1 MAETSLD
8 RTIAA
13 EKKRQEQQ
21 GQPQEGRFG
30 TTSVTETGAAG
41 PVESALVN
49 LARTQKI
56 AKEKERSQMSRPE
69 LRGARKEDRT
79 ARRTERR
86 GERQDERFLR
96 GIKSPEDVPENAT
109 HRQKAAILR
118 EFGPFSDEYRRFV
131 AGNAE
136 ATERDK
142 AAGQFAF
149 DVETGLDL
157 GGGQIDLPEE
167 EEEVD
172 VVDPVEEVPEVPEV
186 PRVSGPGSPEQT
198 VTPAP
203 EEPALDAEVAEAAG
217 VEEAVE
223 EAEEAEVV
231 DTPETEA
238 ALEAAGVNETDSEQE
253 VATKTDKVVGDESPV
268 ETEARRGAFGP
279 VEGLTIPEL
288 RRQYRSERQA
298 AQGRLGAITADNAEL
313 MQERAEAIAGTKQQ
327 MRELKDAKRNVRR
340 TLRGKGV
347 PSQGKGN
354 IFQSGR
360 EAAAAK
366 ALADAEALE
375 AIEEGV
381 EDVADSAADAAREG
395 GAPKP
400 KAPAEKPKPASL
412 DDIDGMADEELAD
425 FDLSNAY
432 LNDAAE
438 VEVDKD
444 VADDVPLVKD
454 EESGLVRREDDTFYK
469 LLPNA
474 AVELKEELIDMTGS
488 DELYNRFIN
497 RFGTLV
503 PGELER
509 AVEEDEIT
517 AQDAIDIKDMY
528 DRLTKESYRQRV
540 TLSEKD
546 VDENQP
552 GGRFERMPPLAEGK
566 LGL

>member
-1 MAETSLD
+1 MAEPTTSSEVEKAVLD
-8 RTIAA
+8 LVPRKKTTVADVRTAMNDPERLSESTPTVADVREAA
-13 EKKRQEQQ
+13 NDPERPSMFPTRPEKRAARQAERQE
-21 GQPQEGRFG
+21 
-30 TTSVTETGAAG
+30 
-41 PVESALVN
+41 
-49 LARTQKI
+49 
-56 AKEKERSQMSRPE
+56 
-69 LRGARKEDRT
+69 DRE
-79 ARRTERR
+79 ARRFQRQNQFVER
-86 GERQDERFLR
+86 EVE
-96 GIKSPEDVPENAT
+96 AT
-109 HRQKAAILR
+109 PAELAKKY
-118 EFGPFSDEYRRFV
+118 GPFSPEFR
-131 AGNAE
+131 
-136 ATERDK
+136 
-142 AAGQFAF
+142 AAVVGAA
-149 DVETGLDL
+149 
-157 GGGQIDLPEE
+157 LPQTE

-172 VVDPVEEVPEVPEV
+172 VVDPVEEVPTEEVPEV
-186 PRVSGPGSPEQT
+186 PRVSGPGFPEQT

-203 EEPALDAEVAEAAG
+203 EEAADEAVEAAG

-223 EAEEAEVV
+223 PVEEAEVV

-288 RRQYRSERQA
+288 RRQYRSERKA
-298 AQGRLGAITADNAEL
+298 ARGRLGDITADNAEL

-366 ALADAEALE
+366 ALADAKALE
-375 AIEEGV
+375 DIKEGV

-412 DDIDGMADEELAD
+412 DDIDGMTDEELAD

-469 LLPNA
+469 LMPKA

-540 TLSEKD
+540 TLSEQE
-546 VDENQP
+546 VDKNSP
-552 GGRFERMPPLAEGK
+552 GSRFERMSPLTEGK